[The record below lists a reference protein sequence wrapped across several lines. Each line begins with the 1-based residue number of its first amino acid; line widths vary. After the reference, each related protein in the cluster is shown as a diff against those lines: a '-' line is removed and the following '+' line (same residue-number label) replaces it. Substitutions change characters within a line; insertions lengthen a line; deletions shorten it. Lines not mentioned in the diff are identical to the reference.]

1 MWHCAAW
8 GCPRNHCG
16 WDTVPVF
23 QRTVNADST
32 NGVRRYVMWWKRP
45 ETEEDRDK
53 RMRLGLH
60 PDTSVW
66 GEVDA
71 VSGELKEFSV
81 HCETLERPDP
91 EVQVPLRSPATAEA
105 SRE

>member
-1 MWHCAAW
+1 M
-8 GCPRNHCG
+8 
-16 WDTVPVF
+16 PVF

-91 EVQVPLRSPATAEA
+91 EVQVPLRGSTTAEA
-105 SRE
+105 GKE